1 MAVYYFFHSQNIAL
15 EFSFEFLNPE
25 FVLFVILHVSFERN
39 ELKKHTHTPKW
50 ITDPRTSTLVSRY
63 LIFDPDTNPDEA
75 NGNTVHL
82 P

>member
-1 MAVYYFFHSQNIAL
+1 MAVYYWFYSQNTAL
-15 EFSFEFLNPE
+15 EFSLEFPNPE

-39 ELKKHTHTPKW
+39 ELKNTHTPKW
-50 ITDPRTSTLVSRY
+50 IPDPRTSTLVSRY
-63 LIFDPDTNPDEA
+63 LIFDPDNPDEA